1 MVYHNRGCM
10 GDYDFDNIA
19 SFARKRFVEGYNTIE
34 LMEQAKTDREKEEIA
49 LVAMLDL
56 DDATVQDLKLFCRYS
71 DRCKLTNCRKLLKQ
85 LIERDL
91 EAVSRT

>member
-1 MVYHNRGCM
+1 M

-34 LMEQAKTDREKEEIA
+34 LMEQASCDREKEEIA

-56 DDATVQDLKLFCRYS
+56 DDATVRDLQLYCRHS
-71 DRCKLTNCRKLLKQ
+71 ERCKLTNCRSLLKQ

-91 EAVSRT
+91 ATDA